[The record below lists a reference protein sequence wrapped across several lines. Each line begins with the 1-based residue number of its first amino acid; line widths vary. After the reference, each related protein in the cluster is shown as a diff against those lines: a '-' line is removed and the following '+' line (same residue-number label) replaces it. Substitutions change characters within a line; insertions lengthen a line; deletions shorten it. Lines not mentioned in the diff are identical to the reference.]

1 MNTKFELP
9 EGKWLVV
16 VKNGKVKI
24 RNMEGR
30 VTLSEDS
37 FLKVKSE
44 MNKISKAVSEVKS
57 LI

>member
-9 EGKWLVV
+9 EGKWLVTI
-16 VKNGKVKI
+16 KNGQTKI

-30 VTLSEDS
+30 ITLDESR
-37 FLKVKSE
+37 FLELKSKSNE
-44 MNKISKAVSEVKS
+44 ASKLLSDIKS